1 MSNTHSAG
9 VCVCV
14 RVRVHVCA
22 RVCVDKVR
30 EEESLGITWL
40 SIVTTQCE
48 SLFSL
53 WKQHENSADLSGMK

>member
-1 MSNTHSAG
+1 M
-9 VCVCV
+9 CV